1 MPKNEKEKLKAPQL
15 LRGMKD
21 ILPSEQKYWEYLRNK
36 ISSFLQDYGFK
47 RIDTPLL
54 EESSL
59 FIRSVGKG
67 TDIVDKEMFS
77 FVDQGGDNVTLR
89 PEGTAPVARVYIE
102 HGMVNQ
108 PQPIKLYYLGPFFRH
123 DRPQAGRHR
132 QFHQFGFEV
141 LGDSH
146 PVIDAQVMMMTYNLY
161 KELGLDIVLQINSI
175 GCPACQEEYKK
186 VLVDYYKTRR
196 NALCEDCKKRLLKN
210 PLRLLDCKQE
220 DCQTLATGAPQIV
233 DHLCEECHEH
243 FVKVLENLDE
253 VEVPYNLN
261 PRLVRGL
268 DYYTRTAFEVWPGK
282 MEDKEAAQL
291 ALGGG
296 GRYDQLIESLGGR
309 PTPAIGYAGGFERL
323 IIKIKEQAIPVPE
336 EKAPDIFVAQLGDLA
351 RKKSLRLFEELRK
364 SGLKITETF
373 SKDGMKEQMATA
385 NRLGVR
391 FTLILGQKEM
401 MDGTIIL
408 RDMESG
414 IQETID
420 YQKIIAEVKKRL
432 TRWGVN
438 NYLNN
443 KL

>member
-1 MPKNEKEKLKAPQL
+1 MPKNDKEKIKAPQL

-21 ILPSEQKYWEYLRNK
+21 ILPSEQKYWDYLRSK
-36 ISSFLQDYGFK
+36 ITSFLQDYGFK
-47 RIDTPLL
+47 RIDTPIL
-54 EESSL
+54 EETSL

-77 FVDQGGDNVTLR
+77 FADQSGDNVALR
-89 PEGTAPVARVYIE
+89 PEGTASVCRAYIE

-108 PQPIKLYYLGPFFRH
+108 PQPVKLFYLGPFFRH

-146 PVIDAQVMMMTYNLY
+146 PVIDAQVLMTTYNLY

-175 GCPACQEEYKK
+175 GCPACQENYKK
-186 VLVDYYKTRR
+186 ILVEYYKTRR
-196 NALCEDCKKRLLKN
+196 NSLCEDCKKRLLKN
-210 PLRLLDCKQE
+210 PLRLLDCKQD
-220 DCQTLATGAPQIV
+220 DCQTLAASAPQIV
-233 DHLCEECHEH
+233 DNLCEECHEH
-243 FVKVLENLDE
+243 FVKALENLDE
-253 VEVPYNLN
+253 VEVPYSLN

-268 DYYTRTAFEVWPGK
+268 DYYTRTAFEVWPAGV
-282 MEDKEAAQL
+282 EDKQASQT

-309 PTPAIGYAGGFERL
+309 STPAIGYAGGFERL
-323 IIKIKEQAIPVPE
+323 INKIKEQVIAVPD
-336 EKAPDIFVAQLGDLA
+336 EKTPDIFVAQLGDLA

-364 SGLKITETF
+364 AGLKASETF
-373 SKDGMKEQMATA
+373 SKDGMKDQMATA
-385 NRLGVR
+385 NKSGVR
-391 FTLILGQKEM
+391 YALILGQKEM
-401 MDGTIIL
+401 NDGTIIL

-420 YQKIIAEVKKRL
+420 YKKIVNEIKKRL
-432 TRWGVN
+432 SRWGVN
-438 NYLNN
+438 NNHI
-443 KL
+443 